1 MDVERLAWNIC
12 TPYSAGGCSAVGFYF
27 ARRVSKEM
35 GVPIGILISSIG
47 GTNIEKWM
55 PQSSFFRNAILSEYY
70 QKIENWMEQYRKDL
84 VTFQAPMKE
93 WMKAVNESLLKHED
107 IPSMP
112 YVPLHPSMPGSKYGG
127 GQFSHLYN
135 GMISPLYQ
143 FKIKGAL
150 WYQGEN
156 NGEEE
161 RTYVE
166 KMKRDD
172 SCLEKWLG
180 I

>member
-1 MDVERLAWNIC
+1 
-12 TPYSAGGCSAVGFYF
+12 
-27 ARRVSKEM
+27 
-35 GVPIGILISSIG
+35 
-47 GTNIEKWM
+47 
-55 PQSSFFRNAILSEYY
+55 
-70 QKIENWMEQYRKDL
+70 
-84 VTFQAPMKE
+84 
-93 WMKAVNESLLKHED
+93 
-107 IPSMP
+107 MP

-166 KMKRDD
+166 KMKEMIAAWRNGWGYEFPFYIVQL
-172 SCLEKWLG
+172 SSWLMILMIG
-180 I
+180 KKVGSFAERHNWLVLQKYRIPVLP

>member
-1 MDVERLAWNIC
+1 MDATI
-12 TPYSAGGCSAVGFYF
+12 
-27 ARRVSKEM
+27 
-35 GVPIGILISSIG
+35 
-47 GTNIEKWM
+47 
-55 PQSSFFRNAILSEYY
+55 QFFRNAILSEYY

-107 IPSMP
+107 ISSMP

-143 FKIKGAL
+143 FKIKEHYGIK
-150 WYQGEN
+150 
-156 NGEEE
+156 
-161 RTYVE
+161 E
-166 KMKRDD
+166 KTMVRK
-172 SCLEKWLG
+172 SAPMSKK
-180 I
+180 

>member
-1 MDVERLAWNIC
+1 M
-12 TPYSAGGCSAVGFYF
+12 
-27 ARRVSKEM
+27 
-35 GVPIGILISSIG
+35 
-47 GTNIEKWM
+47 
-55 PQSSFFRNAILSEYY
+55 
-70 QKIENWMEQYRKDL
+70 
-84 VTFQAPMKE
+84 
-93 WMKAVNESLLKHED
+93 NESLLKHED

-166 KMKRDD
+166 KISYNYPAGSSRLMILMIGKKVGSFAERHN
-172 SCLEKWLG
+172 WLVLQKYR
-180 I
+180 IPVLP